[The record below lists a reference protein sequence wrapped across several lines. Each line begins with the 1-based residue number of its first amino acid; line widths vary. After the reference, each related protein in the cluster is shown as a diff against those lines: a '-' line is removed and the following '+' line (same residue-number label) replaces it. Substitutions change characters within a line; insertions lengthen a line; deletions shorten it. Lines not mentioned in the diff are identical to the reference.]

1 MPCKSSIRNGWIMLV
16 TETMG
21 INIRTDQQAGRRY
34 ADLIIDGEK
43 TLESRN
49 RPTLKCYEGRRM
61 GIIRTG
67 EGRAKLCGF
76 VTVGKGFEVSA
87 EEFRKLEG
95 QHLVPESSEHDVV
108 QSKWLYPMLDP
119 QRCEEVE
126 IYSKGMVARRIDGE
140 IS

>member
-1 MPCKSSIRNGWIMLV
+1 MESIM
-16 TETMG
+16 MG
-21 INIRTDQQAGRRY
+21 INIRTDKQANRRY
-34 ADLIIDGEK
+34 ADLILDGLK

-49 RPTLKCYEGRRM
+49 RPTLKCYEGKRM

-67 EGRAKLCGF
+67 EGRARLIGY

-87 EEFRKLEG
+87 EEFRRLED
-95 QHLVPESSEHDVV
+95 QHCVPESSEHDVV

-126 IYSKGMVARRIDGE
+126 VFSKGMIARRIDA
-140 IS
+140 SKHVD